1 MIGNGNLLGK
11 GNTPSASVATGVWS
25 MSEQLYA
32 KLNTTWPVSFE
43 ASYLGSSDAEFLGSS
58 GTFSSVNFGNAA
70 TFRHIIVTITSD
82 RGADN
87 RVPTSVTIGGV
98 SATLHIVQRDVSS
111 VRENASAVASA
122 IVPSG
127 TSGNIEIT
135 FSGIVSGCAIS
146 VFSVIRGNSN
156 ITPVQTVGFPSTPF
170 STSTLSAYSYA
181 VAVVNNQT
189 APSSVEWTN
198 ITEYS
203 DFSVTGNRHHH
214 SSAFTSVYAST
225 FSATLSDTSGEETF
239 AAVTWII

>member
-1 MIGNGNLLGK
+1 MLSNGNLLGK
-11 GNTPSASVATGVWS
+11 RNTPSASVATGAWS

-32 KLNTTWPVSFE
+32 KLDAAWPSTFV
-43 ASYLGSSDAEFLGSS
+43 AYLGSYEANLQNSS
-58 GTFSSVNFGNAA
+58 GTFSDVDLGTPN
-70 TFRHIIVTITSD
+70 TFRHIIVCITSD
-82 RGADN
+82 RGTDN
-87 RVPTSVTIGGV
+87 RVPTTVTIGGV
-98 SATLHIVQRDVSS
+98 SATLHIVQRDTSDG
-111 VRENASAVASA
+111 RENASAVASA
-122 IVPSG
+122 IVPSS
-127 TSGNIEIT
+127 TSGSIEIG

-203 DFSVTGNRHHH
+203 DFSLIDDRYQH
-214 SSAFTSVYAST
+214 SSAFTFTYAST

-239 AAVTWII
+239 AAATWSL